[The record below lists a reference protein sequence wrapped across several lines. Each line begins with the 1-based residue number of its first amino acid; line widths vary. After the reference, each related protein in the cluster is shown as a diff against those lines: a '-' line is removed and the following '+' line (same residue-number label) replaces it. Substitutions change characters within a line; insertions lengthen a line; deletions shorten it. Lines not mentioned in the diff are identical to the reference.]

1 MIAFLTFNLGG
12 VGQ

>member
-1 MIAFLTFNLGG
+1 MIAFLNFNLGG